1 MCVVYTH
8 MSTHTHT
15 HTHTHTYTHSSS
27 QCMLACTCTHTHT
40 HTHTRTKYLLL
51 SLCQL
56 RLLGIRRL
64 FFFWHRG
71 GRGIERE
78 ISTHEHVIYPDT
90 PTWILPSPQTFL
102 YNYTLVYYTVY
113 TPPNVIRW
121 VLVQAL
127 PDALTHTHTHTYHP
141 RNYVNVERGNAAD
154 KLNGRTINVS
164 FTNNSNVILVSE
176 V

>member
-1 MCVVYTH
+1 VWCIHTCLHTH
-8 MSTHTHT
+8 IHTHT
-15 HTHTHTYTHSSS
+15 HTHTHIRLHSV
-27 QCMLACTCTHTHT
+27 CLHAHVHTHT
-40 HTHTRTKYLLL
+40 HAPNTCFSRSANSVCLEFAAF
-51 SLCQL
+51 
-56 RLLGIRRL
+56 